1 MTAHDL
7 RRTFDQARATA
18 VLLEQGQAQ
27 SANPIGQTRVDFRPD
42 PGGTEIEAVRTDAC
56 GQTMDA
62 PPPTRSRASSKV
74 TSRPKCSR
82 RYAATS
88 PDKPAP
94 TTTIGACTG
103 TGVGSG
109 VGTRSLLD

>member
-62 PPPTRSRASSKV
+62 PPDTFACLEQGDV
-74 TSRPKCSR
+74 QTQVLG